1 VVVASA
7 GGGGNFTSDFVRIV
21 MTMRRARVDTNQP
34 EIVEALRAVGAHVL
48 HTHQLKN
55 AFDILVGFRGQ
66 LYIMEIKDGAKPPSR
81 HKLTEGEQQCQADFA
96 AVGVPYYVVLSV
108 EDALCVIGAI

>member
-1 VVVASA
+1 
-7 GGGGNFTSDFVRIV
+7 VR
-21 MTMRRARVDTNQP
+21 RAARVDANQP

-66 LYIMEIKDGAKPPSR
+66 LYIMEIKDGNKPPSR
-81 HKLTEGEQQCQADFA
+81 HKLTDGEEQCADGFA
-96 AVGVPYYVVLSV
+96 AVGVDYYVVLSV
-108 EDALCVIGAI
+108 EDALRVIGAI